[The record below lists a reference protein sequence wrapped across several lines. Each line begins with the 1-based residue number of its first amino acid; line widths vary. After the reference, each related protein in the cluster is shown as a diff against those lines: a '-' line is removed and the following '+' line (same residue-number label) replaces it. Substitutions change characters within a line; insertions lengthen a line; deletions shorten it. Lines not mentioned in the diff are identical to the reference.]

1 MKSGAGRKRKQEVN
15 NGETEEPE
23 SKKAATLQNQQTE
36 TDQAASQQLQPE
48 GQVTKTESRV
58 PDNSSADNVQPADR
72 NVSCIAGIV
81 SSCYN
86 LSGRST
92 LYSTYGQKSEF
103 FTPPPCTDYDV
114 IVTVYNLI
122 YQVRFGLIRPP
133 PP

>member
-1 MKSGAGRKRKQEVN
+1 MFLSLDYSEPPTATPGVVKSGRKRKQEVN

-23 SKKAATLQNQQTE
+23 SKKAATTLQTQQTE

-86 LSGRST
+86 LSKGRST
-92 LYSTYGQKSEF
+92 S
-103 FTPPPCTDYDV
+103 
-114 IVTVYNLI
+114 
-122 YQVRFGLIRPP
+122 
-133 PP
+133 